1 MNLKKKVSLLLAV
14 LLLTATATA
23 CGGEDTPSGDG
34 QSESRTAWTSPT
46 TERGDTDEES
56 QTSGTGGEESHETE
70 DETETETEGNTGTAT
85 ETIPEVYSRYN
96 VQKIGPFENGVA
108 VFYVPQGS
116 GSGYFFGYID
126 VEGKVLVDAVY
137 KSYGA
142 PLINFAYNYTRVQT
156 TNDDGYKV
164 YRIIDR
170 QGNVI
175 FEERENNVTNIG
187 EISQGYFWVETM
199 EETLA
204 GNIYTMRYYSAK
216 DSSLVVTFEDM
227 KAYEA
232 DVYNTGEATL
242 YRRDERGSYYD
253 KVTFNIGDYDTSF
266 VPALG
271 VESKWTVDVEN
282 VEEFQAAKYCE
293 YIVSDDIDGAGLV
306 ATVRLAS
313 KDSVYYYAI
322 VDGTG
327 NVLLNP
333 QREIEFIE
341 LQING
346 SMYRDMYI
354 FYKGLCPARDAAS
367 GKWGYIDTQGNWK
380 IQPQYTSVTTF
391 SSDGY
396 ATVNDT
402 TVIDTDG
409 NIVLSPSAPKTDLSG
424 KYCWQ
429 AGGGIKHYLTFTT
442 DGQINYKIP
451 DYYIDKIGRYQTQ
464 DASLKIYDM
473 GFING
478 GAINGDGSYTFQL
491 NGDKLYINGKE
502 WTLCD

>member
-1 MNLKKKVSLLLAV
+1 MDIKKKVSLLLAV
-14 LLLTATATA
+14 VALATTATA
-23 CGGEDTPSGDG
+23 CSVEDTPSGDD
-34 QSESRTAWTSPT
+34 QSESRTEWTGST
-46 TERGDTDEES
+46 NERGD
-56 QTSGTGGEESHETE
+56 TE
-70 DETETETEGNTGTAT
+70 DETETEVNTGTAS
-85 ETIPEVYSRYN
+85 ETIPEVYSKYN
-96 VQKIGPFENGVA
+96 VTGIGAFENGVA
-108 VFYVPQGS
+108 CFSAKDGWKYKYGL
-116 GSGYFFGYID
+116 ID
-126 VEGKVLVDAVY
+126 INGNVLIDAVY
-137 KSYGA
+137 SGST
-142 PLINFAYNYTRVQT
+142 LDFAGNYYTRVET
-156 TNDDGYKV
+156 YNDAGRRV
-164 YRIIDR
+164 CRIIDR
-170 QGNVI
+170 QGNAI
-175 FEERENNVTNIG
+175 FEEQENNVTDIG
-187 EISQGYFWVETM
+187 EVSQGYFWVETK

-341 LQING
+341 LQMNG

-473 GFING
+473 GSING